1 MVGPLL
7 DNSRSAAYYKMALE
21 DFNFEET
28 SFEDNTYHTS
38 DEEVASFENITS
50 STPGGA
56 VSFLPSV
63 VPPGDLI
70 IVTERWFI

>member
-7 DNSRSAAYYKMALE
+7 DNSRSAVDYKMALE

-28 SFEDNTYHTS
+28 RSFEDNTYHTPE
-38 DEEVASFENITS
+38 EEVASLESITS

-63 VPPGDLI
+63 EPPGDLI
-70 IVTERWFI
+70 IVTER

>member
-7 DNSRSAAYYKMALE
+7 DNSRSAADYKMALE

-63 VPPGDLI
+63 DPPGDLI
-70 IVTERWFI
+70 IVTER